1 VRKRDV
7 HTTHK
12 GAKTHARS
20 ERGILFCVT
29 NPNHLDKATW
39 KVVSPPPALTPAT
52 IDALLT
58 AWRGDVAVTAVEPL
72 AGGIMNWNYR
82 IRLSG
87 SAEQFVL
94 RFYDRNPESCAKE
107 VKILD
112 LVQSDVPVPRV
123 LFVEPRGAAGYPP
136 FCVLEFIEGISL
148 RELRRRGDAKALA
161 DASYD
166 AGRLLARL
174 QRHRFDRSGRL
185 SAGLTVEDDV
195 LAGVSLVGVV
205 DHFVESPVVAG
216 RLDAGLRER
225 LRSFVRATEPLHAS
239 PSEPASLVH
248 GDFNSPNI
256 FVRQDGGRWVVAAI
270 LDWEFAFSGSMFA
283 DIGNMLR
290 YERPGQSRY
299 EPHFSRGLVDGGW
312 EPAGDWSLRARLAD
326 LPALCELLTRDDV
339 PDVIVTELRDLI
351 TDTLTASVHG
361 AGHLVTRRLTP
372 EH

>member
-1 VRKRDV
+1 LRSRV
-7 HTTHK
+7 HRRHF
-12 GAKTHARS
+12 AAR
-20 ERGILFCVT
+20 
-29 NPNHLDKATW
+29 A
-39 KVVSPPPALTPAT
+39 
-52 IDALLT
+52 
-58 AWRGDVAVTAVEPL
+58 
-72 AGGIMNWNYR
+72 
-82 IRLSG
+82 
-87 SAEQFVL
+87 SA
-94 RFYDRNPESCAKE
+94 A
-107 VKILD
+107 
-112 LVQSDVPVPRV
+112 
-123 LFVEPRGAAGYPP
+123 
-136 FCVLEFIEGISL
+136 
-148 RELRRRGDAKALA
+148 RRREG
-161 DASYD
+161 
-166 AGRLLARL
+166 
-174 QRHRFDRSGRL
+174 
-185 SAGLTVEDDV
+185 
-195 LAGVSLVGVV
+195 
-205 DHFVESPVVAG
+205 
-216 RLDAGLRER
+216 
-225 LRSFVRATEPLHAS
+225 
-239 PSEPASLVH
+239 LVH